1 MIVIS
6 GATRPEA
13 QAAAVMSEVILHGKF
28 LALYFEPY
36 KGRIEV
42 DLEGAFERMTFGVCS
57 KVFLLTAGSRPLP
70 LRFRVMTCKVSWY
83 GDTLHHSCFG
93 NYKTRWRQNSNE

>member
-6 GATRPEA
+6 GATKPEA
-13 QAAAVMSEVILHGKF
+13 QAAAVMSEVTLHGRF

-42 DLEGAFERMTFGVCS
+42 EGAFERMTFGGCS
-57 KVFLLTAGSRPLP
+57 KVLLLTTGSRPLP
-70 LRFRVMTCKVSWY
+70 SRFRVMTCEVSCY
-83 GDTLHHSCFG
+83 GDILHHNCFS
-93 NYKTRWRQNSNE
+93 NYKTPWKQNSNE